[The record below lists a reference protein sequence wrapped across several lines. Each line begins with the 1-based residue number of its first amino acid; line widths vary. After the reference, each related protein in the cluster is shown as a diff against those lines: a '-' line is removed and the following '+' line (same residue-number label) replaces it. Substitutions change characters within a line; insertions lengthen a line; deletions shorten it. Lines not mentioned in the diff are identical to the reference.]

1 MVTMTLTVDNKNIN
15 MLEAF
20 KVLAS
25 KIDGI
30 SFEINRDDTKEET
43 LKNFRK
49 TIKDIKSGDIVKNSI
64 SSEDFFKEFANG

>member
-1 MVTMTLTVDNKNIN
+1 MTLTVDNKNIN